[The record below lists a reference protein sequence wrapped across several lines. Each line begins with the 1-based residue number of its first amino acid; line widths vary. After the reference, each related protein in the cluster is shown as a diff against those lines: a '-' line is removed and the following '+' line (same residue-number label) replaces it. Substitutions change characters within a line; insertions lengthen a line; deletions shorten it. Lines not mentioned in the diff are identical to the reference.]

1 MSWRLTKVFFS
12 VGKTDLALFI
22 SRKNHAN
29 SNLEIKLNRKKLNET
44 NSNKYLTIQINE
56 NLHRNNALI
65 TWTLN

>member
-12 VGKTDLALFI
+12 VGKTDLTLFV

-29 SNLEIKLNRKKLNET
+29 SNLEIKLNREKLNET
-44 NSNKYLTIQINE
+44 DSNKYLTIQINE